1 MKNLDLLPLSPEVK
15 KRLDEFARQ
24 YARMAHIVIEIVSF
38 SEGRL
43 IVRAEQKDLVNG
55 QFLSKKELHER
66 VREMFKG
73 EIPEDW
79 KLTVSA
85 VNFDRKDIDGITVEW
100 VRKRMEKL
108 GLKAKHLSNYTGI
121 DKCTVSSIL
130 SGDKDLTKWHKVA
143 LYYFFKYYEVAQFD
157 QMRQYSI
164 NSVHHIHGELK
175 EELDR
180 FNHALQDISQKIGS
194 LRLSY

>member
-55 QFLSKKELHER
+55 QFLSKKELQ
-66 VREMFKG
+66 G

-143 LYYFFKYYEVAQFD
+143 LYYFFKYYEVAQF
-157 QMRQYSI
+157 
-164 NSVHHIHGELK
+164 
-175 EELDR
+175 
-180 FNHALQDISQKIGS
+180 
-194 LRLSY
+194 